1 MASTDEI
8 KACVKVAAC
17 VCGEDGVISE
27 VEELKL
33 LELVG
38 NRFPE
43 RDTKLFDQAL
53 EEYFESDR
61 RIEDLFDTVTD
72 PQLRRFILE
81 IAEVSAAADGLDPR
95 ENIALNRFYDNWGI
109 SRDA

>member
-27 VEELKL
+27 VEEFKL

-43 RDTKLFDQAL
+43 RDTKLFELAL

-61 RIEDLFDTVTD
+61 KIEDLFDTVTNH
-72 PQLRRFILE
+72 QLRRIVLE

-95 ENIALNRFYDNWGI
+95 ENVALNRFYDHWGI
-109 SRDA
+109 SRDV